1 MYLKKTALIILSLL
15 LLPVATDATA
25 SVYGNSS
32 EPMEQLQS
40 VDRKT
45 HEVAVRET
53 LFSISRLY
61 GVSVQDLRDW
71 NNLTSDALSPGT
83 VLYVEPEQMPSRS
96 EREQPTEQ
104 PRPQQPSPEPESE
117 REQQERP
124 SDGQRM
130 HTVAQ
135 GETMFSIARQYNITV
150 QDLAEWNE
158 LESSALRI
166 GQRLIVGRGNLVD
179 ADKPAEQPI
188 TATAPE
194 ETDRLSLRR
203 DGPAYTYHTVQR
215 GETLSGISRMYGI
228 TVSDIRSMNN
238 LQSDLLSIGQ
248 ELIVGRE
255 ASSSGVTG
263 LSVESTAQGRF
274 YSYEVQRNDRIA
286 TILENNQMDEADF
299 RALNPGMRP
308 SDVRPGQSIVLLAP
322 PTVSHRNPYRRVS
335 GSRAGGT
342 NDAMNVTVYSSNE
355 RGQTTTSGELY
366 NPNQLTAAHPSLAL
380 GSVVHVQN
388 PENGRGIFVLINDRT
403 TDNRLKLSA
412 KAFNALQLGESSS
425 PQVVVD
431 SRLDR

>member
-1 MYLKKTALIILSLL
+1 MYLKKTALAFLSLL
-15 LLPVATDATA
+15 LVPVAPDAFATA
-25 SVYGNSS
+25 YGGSPELS
-32 EPMEQLQS
+32 EQLQTT
-40 VDRKT
+40 DRKT

-53 LFSISRLY
+53 LFSISRQY

-83 VLYVEPEQMPSRS
+83 VLYVEPEQTPSRP
-96 EREQPTEQ
+96 EREQPGER
-104 PRPQQPSPEPESE
+104 PRPQQPSPEPQPE
-117 REQQERP
+117 REQQRP
-124 SDGQRM
+124 SEQRM

-166 GQRLIVGRGNLVD
+166 GQRLIVGRGGQAA
-179 ADKPAEQPI
+179 ADQPAEQPI
-188 TATAPE
+188 TATAPQ
-194 ETDRLSLRR
+194 ETERLSLRR

-215 GETLSGISRMYGI
+215 GETLSGISRIYGI

-238 LQSDLLSIGQ
+238 LQSDVLSIGQ

-263 LSVESTAQGRF
+263 LMVESTAQGRF

-286 TILENNQMDEADF
+286 TILENHQMDEADF

-322 PTVSHRNPYRRVS
+322 PTVSHRNPYRRAS
-335 GSRAGGT
+335 ASQATGT
-342 NDAMNVTVYSSNE
+342 NDAMSVTVYSSNE